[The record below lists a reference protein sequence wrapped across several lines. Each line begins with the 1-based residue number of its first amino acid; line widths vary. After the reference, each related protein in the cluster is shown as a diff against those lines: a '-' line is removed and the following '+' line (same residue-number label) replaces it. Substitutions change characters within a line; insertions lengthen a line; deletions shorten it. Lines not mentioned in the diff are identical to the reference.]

1 MGSRQFNTAT
11 EAGLD
16 RLIFMLDTEAPNV
29 GIPLARLIDRE
40 FGGRQDAFRYRV
52 KDSGLVMQ
60 SFDSPAKLGQLVER
74 SLRTRQRI
82 VSGII
87 RVNRPGFGGDIDP
100 TERWSHVSTDEAS
113 ARGS

>member
-60 SFDSPAKLGQLVER
+60 
-74 SLRTRQRI
+74 
-82 VSGII
+82 
-87 RVNRPGFGGDIDP
+87 
-100 TERWSHVSTDEAS
+100 
-113 ARGS
+113 